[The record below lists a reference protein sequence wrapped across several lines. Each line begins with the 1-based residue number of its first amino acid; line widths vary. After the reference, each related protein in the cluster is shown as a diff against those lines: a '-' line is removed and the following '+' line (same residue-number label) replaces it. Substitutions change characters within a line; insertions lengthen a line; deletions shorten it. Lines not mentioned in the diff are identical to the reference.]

1 MKRLMHTSN
10 VVNNAV
16 ETQCGMLSQSGGVL
30 AVRIEFVAHA
40 VHARAVKA

>member
-10 VVNNAV
+10 AVNNAV
-16 ETQCGMLSQSGGVL
+16 ETQCDMLSQSGRVFAIRVEL
-30 AVRIEFVAHA
+30 IAHA